1 MKNKTVVRPLMRT
14 PITYY
19 GGKQRM
25 VPHILPK
32 IPKHQVYVEPFFG
45 GGAVFFAKTPSE
57 AEVVNDHNDKLIS
70 FYRALKYDFD
80 LIKAKIDET
89 FHSRSQHS
97 QAGEVY
103 DSDPEIVPHLEMA
116 WAAWVQTNMSFSGMI
131 KAGFGYDRKGKC
143 ALKLH
148 NKKNALTDAFT
159 ERMKKVTIECYDVK
173 KVMKAYDG
181 PDTFFYLDP
190 PYVSANQGHYG
201 GYTEAD
207 FLQLLDD
214 CATMQGKFLLSS
226 YPETILAEY
235 RKKYGWKSEDV
246 EKTLAVD
253 GRRAQQKTKI
263 ECLTWNY

>member
-1 MKNKTVVRPLMRT
+1 MKKQPLVRPLMRT

-25 VPHILPK
+25 LPHILPK
-32 IPKHQVYVEPFFG
+32 IPEHSVYVEPFFG
-45 GGAVFFAKTPSE
+45 GGAVFFAKEPSA
-57 AEVVNDHNDKLIS
+57 AEVVNDHNDKLVS

-80 LIKAKIDET
+80 SIKAKIDET

-97 QAGEVY
+97 EAGQIY
-103 DSDPEIVPHLEMA
+103 DADPESQPHLEMA

-131 KAGFGYDRKGKC
+131 KAGFGYDRNGKC

-148 NKKNALTDAFT
+148 NKKNALTEAFN
-159 ERMKKVTIECYDVK
+159 ERMKRVTIECYDVM
-173 KVMKAYDG
+173 KVIRAYDS
-181 PDTFFYLDP
+181 PSAFFYLDP

-207 FLQLLDD
+207 FVALLDV
-214 CATMQGKFLLSS
+214 CTTMEGKFLLSS
-226 YPETILAEY
+226 YPEKVLFDY
-235 RKKYGWKSEDV
+235 RKKHGWKAEDV

-253 GRRAQQKTKI
+253 GRRAENKKKI